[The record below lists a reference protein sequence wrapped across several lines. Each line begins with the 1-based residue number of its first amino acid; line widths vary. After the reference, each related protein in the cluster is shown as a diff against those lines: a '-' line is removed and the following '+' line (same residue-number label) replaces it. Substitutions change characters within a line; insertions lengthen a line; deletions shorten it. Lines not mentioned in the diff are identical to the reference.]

1 MYSNVTA
8 FREWIDITMDNNGG
22 AEICPITTITET
34 SDSEIAVPTS
44 SCKCG
49 VKKGRERI
57 VGGDEATVSLQ
68 IINFLQ
74 ESCKICNNQ

>member
-22 AEICPITTITET
+22 AEICPITNITVT
-34 SDSEIAVPTS
+34 SDSEITEPTS

-68 IINFLQ
+68 IIFSQRKKPKSSL
-74 ESCKICNNQ
+74 